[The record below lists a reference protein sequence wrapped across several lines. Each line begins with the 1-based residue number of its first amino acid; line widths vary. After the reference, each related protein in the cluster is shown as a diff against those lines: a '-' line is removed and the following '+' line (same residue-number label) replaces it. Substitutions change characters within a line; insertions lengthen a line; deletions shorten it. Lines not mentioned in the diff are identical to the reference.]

1 MATIEII
8 EVDEEQGIAEYGT
21 RNIRQFDMRAYYGEH
36 LIASLWQDGE
46 ENWHW
51 TKRLYDIGTVT
62 YLNTTYLE
70 DKSVLG
76 IINHFAMEVHD
87 WLEDEISYLTAL
99 KIRIGDAEVGCN
111 NGEM

>member
-8 EVDEEQGIAEYGT
+8 EVDAEQGIAEYGT

-46 ENWHW
+46 ENWYW

-99 KIRIGDAEVGCN
+99 KIRIGDAEVGC
-111 NGEM
+111 E